1 MQKKVKTCYQQLPIM
16 TKKLLSLFLLIGCL
30 GFSQDTDTQFRF
42 SPSVDYKINKKWKV
56 GFDYRYAL
64 EKDISTFQASVFQL
78 SGEYKINKK
87 MSLETGYRYTTSFEN
102 DNQRLF
108 ASFIFD
114 YKIKKFTLSSRT
126 RYQFSTPYF
135 NSTYWNE
142 FKEPNQYLRQ
152 KFTVDYNIPK
162 SKASV
167 YFSPEF
173 FIKMEDGDFKY
184 NRTRYQL
191 GSDYKLKFGN
201 TVGVSVM
208 YEDKLN
214 PTKTDRFV
222 ITTKYNLSLDELL
235 KKNSK
240 KDKKEKKEKK

>member
-1 MQKKVKTCYQQLPIM
+1 MLDKKP
-16 TKKLLSLFLLIGCL
+16 LLIVLFFCAFIGL
-30 GFSQDTDTQFRF
+30 KAQNNTDFQYRF
-42 SPSVDYKINKKWKV
+42 APSVDYKINKKWKV

-64 EKDISTFQASVFQL
+64 EKDASTFQASVFQL

-87 MSLETGYRYTTSFEN
+87 MSLEAGYRFSTSYEN

-135 NSTYWNE
+135 NSTYWSE
-142 FKEPNQYLRQ
+142 FKEPNQYIRQ

-173 FIKMEDGDFKY
+173 FVKIKDGELKY

-191 GSDYKLKFGN
+191 GSDYKLKWGN
-201 TVGVSVM
+201 TIGVSLL
-208 YEDKLN
+208 YEDKWN
-214 PTKTDRFV
+214 TTKTDRF
-222 ITTKYNLSLDELL
+222 ILTTKYNLSIDELF
-235 KKNSK
+235 KKPNK
-240 KDKKEKKEKK
+240 KEKKAKKEKKEKE